1 MSVQG
6 VQVLNNRD
14 LELKSISENNLGL
27 NGDSDL
33 RVIAIRS

>member
-1 MSVQG
+1 VSVQG

-27 NGDSDL
+27 NSDSDL
-33 RVIAIRS
+33 RVIGIRS